1 MQELIQVFGRFHP
14 LVLHAPIGM
23 LGAMAI
29 IETLSLKKPDD
40 SVRRIFSGLAWLTA
54 LAAIVSVVS
63 GWVLSR
69 EGGYD
74 QTTVDR
80 HFNLGLATAVLSVL
94 LAIASHFKAHA
105 SPRRG
110 LLVLTLLVL
119 VPTGHFGASMTHGE
133 DFLLEPLASKGKSD
147 SKNAAKGDST
157 NETATAETP
166 LQPTRESPAANVST
180 AKLTD
185 NTLGAAPA
193 WQTEGSETYT
203 KEIAP
208 IFNDFCV
215 KCHSATKMKGGLALH
230 TPDTIW
236 LGGDSGTALEPGR
249 PEDSEMLLRMRLPAA
264 SKDHMPPKGK
274 PQPTEAQIA
283 AIEAWIKAGAPMPG
297 ASTSTSAATNHS
309 HEAKA
314 VDSKATTEVATTDAK
329 PENKVETNT
338 PEAKPADAKPA
349 KLAGPA
355 PASVE
360 AIAAIRSSLVHVEPL
375 AADSTLLVVSFNAIA
390 PTVDDAMAARLL
402 TPLKDNLAD
411 LSLGRTKITD
421 ATLEML
427 ATMPHLRRLDLRAT
441 PITPAGVEKLAK
453 SGSLEELIL
462 AQTSLCDDIVP
473 TICGMTK
480 LSHLYLWSAG
490 VTPESITKLRAD
502 RPELEVNAGDRL
514 VTQNLGTEDPLKFSS
529 DAPLPGA
536 SIAAPASLEP
546 INKVCPV
553 TGNPINPKYLV
564 LYDGK
569 VIGFCCPN
577 CAKDFWADPEACL
590 AAIAKQR

>member
-23 LGAMAI
+23 LGAMAV
-29 IETLSLKKPDD
+29 IETLSLKKPDE
-40 SVRRIFSGLAWLTA
+40 SIRRIFSGLAWLTA

-94 LAIASHFKAHA
+94 LAVASHFKAHA

-133 DFLLEPLASKGKSD
+133 DFLLEPLANKGKSD
-147 SKNAAKGDST
+147 SNHAVKSDPT
-157 NETATAETP
+157 NEMASAEKSTP
-166 LQPTRESPAANVST
+166 SMRESPAANVST

-185 NTLGAAPA
+185 NALGAAAA
-193 WQTEGSETYT
+193 WQTEGSEVYT

-208 IFNDFCV
+208 IFNDLCV

-230 TPDTIW
+230 TPDAIW

-249 PEDSEMLLRMRLPAA
+249 PEDSEMLIRMRLPVT

-297 ASTSTSAATNHS
+297 ASANTAAAPDHS
-309 HEAKA
+309 H
-314 VDSKATTEVATTDAK
+314 D
-329 PENKVETNT
+329 
-338 PEAKPADAKPA
+338 AKPADSKSTAEIAATDATPENKADAKPSEA
-349 KLAGPA
+349 EASPTKPAGPA
-355 PASVE
+355 PASAE
-360 AIAAIRSSLVHVEPL
+360 AITAIRSSLVHVEPL

-402 TPLKDNLAD
+402 TPIKDNLAD

-421 ATLEML
+421 KTLEVL
-427 ATMPHLRRLDLRAT
+427 AAMPHLRRLDLRAT

-462 AQTSLCDDIVP
+462 AQTKLCDDIVP
-473 TICGMTK
+473 TLCGMTK
-480 LSHLYLWSAG
+480 LSHVYLWSAG

-502 RPELEVNAGDRL
+502 RPELEVDAGDRL

-536 SIAAPASLEP
+536 SISTPATLEP

-577 CAKDFWADPEACL
+577 CPKEFWANPEACL
-590 AAIAKQR
+590 ATLKAK